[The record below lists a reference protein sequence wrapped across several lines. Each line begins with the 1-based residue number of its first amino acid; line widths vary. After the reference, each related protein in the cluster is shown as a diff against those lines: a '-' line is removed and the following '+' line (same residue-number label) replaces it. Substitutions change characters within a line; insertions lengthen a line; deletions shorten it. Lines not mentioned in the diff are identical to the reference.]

1 VPDPC
6 RLGPATGFNRIQA
19 CECPGVL
26 PQSDDGWVLL
36 APIWPRT
43 RASVP
48 SPKPRAVRYRPGA
61 APWTS
66 VPSTDA
72 AFVSRDAKE
81 SECRAEVSAVE
92 AVWVMQTELNEQE
105 RLRAMEI
112 FGERIQHAGMDSSE
126 AASFDELIGITI
138 DEYDGLESPESPTAR
153 KLRACLTEIE
163 SALTTS
169 LPGLRERLAQLDT
182 GTWRLE

>member
-1 VPDPC
+1 
-6 RLGPATGFNRIQA
+6 
-19 CECPGVL
+19 
-26 PQSDDGWVLL
+26 
-36 APIWPRT
+36 
-43 RASVP
+43 
-48 SPKPRAVRYRPGA
+48 
-61 APWTS
+61 
-66 VPSTDA
+66 
-72 AFVSRDAKE
+72 
-81 SECRAEVSAVE
+81 
-92 AVWVMQTELNEQE
+92 MQTELNEQE